1 VVGERVRS
9 WILGL
14 ALVLW
19 GAGASAL
26 PLQELSAT
34 ARGRVA
40 HLSVRDDHGEEMSS
54 GSGFVI
60 SSGGRLVTNF
70 HVIDDAENIVA
81 VFPDKREAKVTG
93 VWAFDKD
100 VDLAI
105 LQLEPGQY
113 TPLALA
119 TEPAREGEDIVVIGS
134 PLGLGNSISAGVV
147 SAVRENGIEKTAHRD
162 AQASWGLQF
171 TAAAAPGSS
180 GSPILRVDGEVVG
193 VLVGH
198 IGGMDG
204 AHFGIL
210 VSRVQRL
217 LGSAPEVVKP
227 LAAATGA
234 RSTKTNLIISG
245 VFFTGLALVWLAAS
259 HLHRFIQKRRAPVQ
273 R

>member
-1 VVGERVRS
+1 VVGARVLS
-9 WILGL
+9 WIWV
-14 ALVLW
+14 LVLW
-19 GAGASAL
+19 SGGASAL

-40 HLSVRDDHGEEMSS
+40 HLSVRDDRGEEVSS

-60 SSGGRLVTNF
+60 SSSGRLVTNF
-70 HVIDDAENIVA
+70 HVIDGAERIAA
-81 VFPDKREAKVTG
+81 VFPDRREAEVTG
-93 VWAFDKD
+93 VWSFDKD

-113 TPLALA
+113 TALALA
-119 TEPAREGEDIVVIGS
+119 TEPAQDGEDIVVIGS

-147 SAVRENGIEKTAHRD
+147 SAVRENGIAETSHRKGE
-162 AQASWGLQF
+162 ASWGLQF

-180 GSPILRVDGEVVG
+180 GSPILRLNGEVVG

-198 IGGMDG
+198 IGALNG

-217 LGSAPEVVKP
+217 LGSAPPAVTP
-227 LAAATGA
+227 LTAVTGA
-234 RSTKTNLIISG
+234 RSVKTNLIISG
-245 VFFTGLALVWLAAS
+245 AFLSGLVVVWLVGS
-259 HLHRFIQKRRAPVQ
+259 RLHRFVEKRRAPVEH
-273 R
+273 

>member
-1 VVGERVRS
+1 VRVLS
-9 WILGL
+9 WVWV
-14 ALVLW
+14 LVLSLW
-19 GAGASAL
+19 SAGALAL

-40 HLSVRDDHGEEMSS
+40 HLSVRDGQGKELGS

-60 SSGGRLVTNF
+60 SSAGRFVTNF
-70 HVIDDAENIVA
+70 HVIDGAEQLVA

-93 VWAFDKD
+93 VWNFDRD

-113 TPLALA
+113 APLVLA
-119 TEPAREGEDIVVIGS
+119 TEPARDGEDIVVIGS

-147 SAVRENGIEKTAHRD
+147 SAVRENGIEKSSQHE

-198 IGGMDG
+198 IGGLNG

-217 LGSAPEVVKP
+217 LGSAPPVVQP

-234 RSTKTNLIISG
+234 RSVKMNLLISG
-245 VFFTGLALVWLAAS
+245 AFLTGLVVVWLAGAQ
-259 HLHRFIQKRRAPVQ
+259 LHRFVGKRRALVKH
-273 R
+273 